1 MYMTGKNTDFLD
13 YVYDFYIDMKA
24 HEIMLAYE
32 GEINH
37 QIMKAFTLLAEE
49 SMTKNEE
56 PQFLQKKVY
65 HIMVECLQNI
75 AKHASRA
82 ESDDPPEYGYNRG
95 IFLVSRNRK
104 EYHVTT
110 GNFIQKSRVFELI
123 QHLDHINALS
133 KSELDELYKD
143 QLKHGHLSEEGGAG
157 LGFIDMRRKTGSEL
171 LYQFLPVSESHEF
184 FLFSSAIP
192 RNV

>member
-1 MYMTGKNTDFLD
+1 MTGKNTGFLD
-13 YVYDFYIDMKA
+13 FVYDFYIGMKA
-24 HEIMLAYE
+24 HEITLAYE

-65 HIMVECLQNI
+65 HVMVECLQNI

-82 ESDDPPEYGYNRG
+82 ESDDPPEYGFNRG
-95 IFLVSRNRK
+95 VFLVSRNRK

-110 GNFIQKSRVFELI
+110 GNFIEKARVQDLSK
-123 QHLDHINALS
+123 HLDYINSLS
-133 KSELDELYKD
+133 KLELDKLYKE
-143 QLKHGHLSEEGGAG
+143 QLKYGHLSKEGGAG
-157 LGFIDMRRKTGSEL
+157 LGFIDIRRKTGTEL
-171 LYQFLPVSESHEF
+171 LYKFLPVSESHEF
-184 FLFSSAIP
+184 FLFTSAIP

>member
-1 MYMTGKNTDFLD
+1 MTGKNTGFLD
-13 YVYDFYIDMKA
+13 FVYDFYIGMKA
-24 HEIMLAYE
+24 HEITLAYE

-49 SMTKNEE
+49 SMTKNKE

-65 HIMVECLQNI
+65 HVMVECLQNI

-110 GNFIQKSRVFELI
+110 GNFIEKKRIIELSN
-123 QHLDHINALS
+123 HLDYINSRS
-133 KSELDELYKD
+133 KLELDKLYKV
-143 QLKHGHLSEEGGAG
+143 QLKYGHLSEEGGAG
-157 LGFIDMRRKTGSEL
+157 LGFIDIRRKTGTEL
-171 LYQFLPVSESHEF
+171 LYKFLPVSESHEF
-184 FLFSSAIP
+184 FLFTSAIP